1 MQTTPWILTQKCTE
15 VWPMV
20 LLNPGAHSQHPISS
34 DMSPQSFSWSQIQ
47 AWGIQR
53 LFWQENWSAWQD
65 WAGRDRTGQDGTGKD
80 SYSMRS
86 VHNSCNERCDG
97 RLLVSAKCKLFI
109 TKLCYRALRGPKA
122 TEHVLPF
129 DRSSVSYGLARGGAG
144 VISHSCGICMSMWGW
159 ENIHHLQANAHWLI
173 LQG

>member
-1 MQTTPWILTQKCTE
+1 MNFNPKMYRSVTHGVIKPRCSLTASDLLRH
-15 VWPMV
+15 VSAVV
-20 LLNPGAHSQHPISS
+20 LLVTDPGLRNTTSVLAGKLVGLTGL
-34 DMSPQSFSWSQIQ
+34 SWTGQ
-47 AWGIQR
+47 
-53 LFWQENWSAWQD
+53 
-65 WAGRDRTGQDGTGKD
+65 DRTGQDRTGKD
-80 SYSMRS
+80 SYSMQS

-144 VISHSCGICMSMWGW
+144 VISHSCGICMSM
-159 ENIHHLQANAHWLI
+159 
-173 LQG
+173 